1 MKKELSLERKILS
14 LAIAAVIMAL
24 GLLLF
29 KFVPMSLFGRDILF
43 DASMHL
49 TIAIFILYVV
59 WYFVDQNKNWRAPY
73 FFLSLTVIVIISVQ
87 RVLVNAHNDV
97 GLLVGFAISAIA
109 IIISRWRYFQCKFE
123 F

>member
-109 IIISRWRYFQCKFE
+109 IIISRWRYFQGKFE

>member
-97 GLLVGFAISAIA
+97 GLLAGFVISMFAIIA
-109 IIISRWRYFQCKFE
+109 SRWRYFQGKFE